1 MGERFVVPVFH
12 HEGEL
17 VRYPNGELVYANRS
31 VERFDDVELDIDRL
45 NVRDLVTLLED
56 VGYRSHK
63 AMHWLDTEAPEL
75 ETGLNELVGDQGIR
89 DLRVNVDTINLD
101 DSNSGGDEAF
111 EDDLSD
117 TQGGDGSSDMEVMLS
132 QPKGK
137 RMAKTSKKTT
147 PSNNK
152 EILKEGKGKGKLEE

>member
-1 MGERFVVPVFH
+1 
-12 HEGEL
+12 
-17 VRYPNGELVYANRS
+17 
-31 VERFDDVELDIDRL
+31 
-45 NVRDLVTLLED
+45 
-56 VGYRSHK
+56 
-63 AMHWLDTEAPEL
+63 MHWLDTEAPEL

-89 DLRVNVDTINLD
+89 DLSDWLRGNKETEFHIFIEHEVNKPVLVDDAEGVNVDTINLD

-147 PSNNK
+147 P
-152 EILKEGKGKGKLEE
+152 